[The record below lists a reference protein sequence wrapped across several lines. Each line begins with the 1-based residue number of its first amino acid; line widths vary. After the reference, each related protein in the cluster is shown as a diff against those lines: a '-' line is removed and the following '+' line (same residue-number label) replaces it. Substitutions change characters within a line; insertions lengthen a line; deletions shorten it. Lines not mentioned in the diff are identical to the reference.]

1 MIKFWKFNFYSRK
14 LRLDEIEVAKS
25 FWWKPSK
32 RSVFLLET
40 FQQSDDLSDYFV
52 NLKHFPTFSKALE
65 KDQKF

>member
-1 MIKFWKFNFYSRK
+1 M
-14 LRLDEIEVAKS
+14 RLKWLNVFGENPPQKISA
-25 FWWKPSK
+25 
-32 RSVFLLET
+32 SVFLLET